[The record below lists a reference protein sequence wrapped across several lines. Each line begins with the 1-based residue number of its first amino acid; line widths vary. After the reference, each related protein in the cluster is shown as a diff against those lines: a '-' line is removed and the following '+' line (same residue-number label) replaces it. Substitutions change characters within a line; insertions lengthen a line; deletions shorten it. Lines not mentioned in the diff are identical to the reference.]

1 MIETLKSLDDAL
13 LLSVNGA
20 NSAFFDTFFWLIS
33 SKWVWVPFYLALAY
47 ALWRRI
53 GLRHTLLALA
63 VIALLI
69 TFADQITSHV
79 LRPIFERP
87 RPTNPDNPIS
97 AGVHLVNGYRGG
109 RFGFPSC
116 HAANT
121 FALATFCALLF
132 RRRVLSLLLLGW
144 AALVCYSRMYLGVH
158 YLGDLLAGTVVG
170 MLSAFL
176 FYFAFCAVSKRLE
189 KGGVFLDETANFERD
204 GIVRFP
210 ALTLLATLLAI
221 AVFAAV

>member
-1 MIETLKSLDDAL
+1 MNWDDSL
-13 LLSVNGA
+13 LLAVNGA
-20 NSAFFDTFFWLIS
+20 NNAFCDAFFWLVS
-33 SKWVWVPFYLALAY
+33 TKWAWIPFYIALAY
-47 ALWRRI
+47 VLWRQMGWR
-53 GLRHTLLALA
+53 RTLLALA
-63 VIALLI
+63 TIALLI

-121 FALATFCALLF
+121 FALASFCALLF
-132 RRRVLSLLLLGW
+132 RRRALSLLLLGW

-158 YLGDLLAGTVVG
+158 YLGDLLAGTIVG

-176 FYFAFCAVSKRLE
+176 FYFAFRALSERLE
-189 KGGVFLDETANFERD
+189 KRGVFPDETANFDARA
-204 GIVRFP
+204 IVLIPTATFLASLLLI
-210 ALTLLATLLAI
+210 ALVSA
-221 AVFAAV
+221 F